1 MERTP
6 FRFCPKC
13 HNKYPYTDQH
23 LVCNLCLSPEH
34 KEDTCEACRA
44 FRSRKTLRDRRARRL
59 QMSST
64 PTGQERFEEEE
75 EAFSV
80 HESDSE
86 ELDAEE
92 TPKTV
97 SKTSKIKTH
106 EKSTKAQGTPP
117 PTGHGLTR
125 KLGDQPKAP
134 KKGMLVSKSSDSGR
148 DTAIQQSRSRDS
160 GSEKLRHRGSGTKEF
175 RHRDTTPKAKKVS
188 SEPKKT
194 SEKVSVP
201 KHPASEPKTSSYTEE
216 QGLTS
221 QLHRFGEELQAV
233 EPDYKQRRLHIHEDT
248 GKITTLPPIKIIRKL
263 AFQQKDKQPQAK
275 VARKTTPP
283 PSTHASPPTTPPLMH
298 SPAHTTMSQD
308 DPDAWDLYDAPVSDN
323 SPDSYPTKPSP
334 PEDSTSYSQVVARAT
349 EFHNVTL
356 HSEPIEDDFLFNTLS
371 STHSQ
376 YQSLPML
383 PGMLRHSKQIFQDP
397 VKGRAI
403 TPRVEKKYK
412 PPPTDPIYITTQLT
426 PDSVV
431 VGTARKRANSHTS
444 GDAPPPD
451 KESRKFDAVGKRVA
465 AQAANQWRIA
475 NSQAILARYDRAH
488 WDEMQHLIEHLPKEF
503 QKRAQQV
510 VEEGQSISN
519 NQIRSSMDAADTAA
533 RTINTAITIRR
544 HAWLRTSGFK
554 PEIQQDV
561 LNMPFNEQ
569 QLFGLE
575 VDTAIEKLKKDTDT
589 AKAMGA
595 LYSPQS
601 RGTFRK
607 TPFRGGFRG
616 QPTETTT
623 SQTRPTYQGQYQRG
637 GFRGQYRGGQ
647 FPRNRG
653 KFQGPKTPQNKQ

>member
-34 KEDTCEACRA
+34 KEDTCEACQA

-59 QMSST
+59 QMAST
-64 PTGQERFEEEE
+64 PTGQHRFEDEE
-75 EAFSV
+75 EAFSI
-80 HESDSE
+80 HESDSGE
-86 ELDAEE
+86 SDAEDI
-92 TPKTV
+92 TTV
-97 SKTSKIKTH
+97 SKTSKIRTP
-106 EKSTKAQGTPP
+106 EKSTKAQGTPL
-117 PTGHGLTR
+117 PTGHGLTQ
-125 KLGDQPKAP
+125 KLGDRAKAP

-148 DTAIQQSRSRDS
+148 DTATQQPRSRDT
-160 GSEKLRHRGSGTKEF
+160 GSETIRHRDSGTEDV
-175 RHRDTTPKAKKVS
+175 RHRDTTPKSKKSS
-188 SEPKKT
+188 SEPKKPT
-194 SEKVSVP
+194 KKVSVP
-201 KHPASEPKTSSYTEE
+201 KKASEPKISSYTEE
-216 QGLTS
+216 QGLNT
-221 QLHRFGEELQAV
+221 QLHRFGEELQTV
-233 EPDYKQRRLHIHEDT
+233 EADYTQRRLHIQEDT
-248 GKITTLPPIKIIRKL
+248 GKITTLPPIKMKRKL
-263 AFQQKDKQPQAK
+263 VFQQGDKQPQAK
-275 VARKTTPP
+275 VVKKVTPP
-283 PSTHASPPTTPPLMH
+283 PSPPQSTHASPAQTPPLTH
-298 SPAHTTMSQD
+298 SPAHTRMSQD

-334 PEDSTSYSQVVARAT
+334 PEDSTSYAQVVARAA
-349 EFHNVTL
+349 EFHNVSL

-383 PGMLRHSKQIFQDP
+383 PGMLRHSKQIFQEP

-412 PPPTDPIYITTQLT
+412 SPPTDPIFITTQLT

-431 VGTARKRANSHTS
+431 VGAARKRANSQTS

-451 KESRKFDAVGKRVA
+451 KESRKFDAAGKRVA

-475 NSQAILARYDRAH
+475 NSQALLARYDRAH

-510 VEEGQSISN
+510 VEEGQSILN
-519 NQIRSSMDAADTAA
+519 NQIQSSMDAADTAA
-533 RTINTAITIRR
+533 RTINTAVTIRR
-544 HAWLRTSGFK
+544 HAWLHTSGFK
-554 PEIQQDV
+554 PEIQQAV

-569 QLFGLE
+569 QLFGPE
-575 VDTAIEKLKKDTDT
+575 VDTAIEKLKKETDT

-595 LYSPQS
+595 LHSPQS

-607 TPFRGGFRG
+607 TPFRGGFRATHAIERKMSLT
-616 QPTETTT
+616 QCT
-623 SQTRPTYQGQYQRG
+623 SVRG
-637 GFRGQYRGGQ
+637 MSRCRFTCAHPP
-647 FPRNRG
+647 PRE
-653 KFQGPKTPQNKQ
+653 PEAV